1 MLHQPFICWNK
12 CFFGVHTTTKM
23 MLDLRVNKI
32 HDTSLPLTRMLMAL
46 AVPAIVDINPP
57 DGNIWPTS
65 SGKMYVSDAAKD
77 LALTIKLSLLAV
89 PVAVTKLTLMV
100 ADEPL

>member
-1 MLHQPFICWNK
+1 MVSN
-12 CFFGVHTTTKM
+12 
-23 MLDLRVNKI
+23 

-46 AVPAIVDINPP
+46 AVPAIVEINPP

-65 SGKMYVSDAAKD
+65 SGKIYVSDAAKVRC
-77 LALTIKLSLLAV
+77 LMIKLSLLAV